1 MTTTTNRLVTIAN
14 RQKST
19 RLRDALFAVCVAVAA
34 IVAIT
39 TVSTA
44 ADAATPAAIQR

>member
-1 MTTTTNRLVTIAN
+1 MTTNRLATIAN
-14 RQKST
+14 RQNRT

-39 TVSTA
+39 AVSTA
-44 ADAATPAAIQR
+44 ADAATPAAIRR